1 MYTINEKKFTTLTKA
16 LEYAKRK
23 RLSGTLVIV
32 KK

>member
-23 RLSGTLVIV
+23 RLGGKLLIV
-32 KK
+32 KQ